1 MEFESYNF
9 PELTLI
15 KLISPLTNTFKI
27 KTPKLSLN
35 RTLKSMKIQKEDG
48 ITESEEEKIAKKIYT
63 IEEQN
68 LKNLYN
74 MNLYKN
80 LPPSN
85 ILVYT
90 DNENDAEE
98 LKLLGQPINY
108 DFLTKILQ
116 SDISNIENFFDE
128 KNGVFLDKKNE
139 NHYDFKKLTYIPEPK
154 NSNDAKI
161 IFDSKFESGNLR
173 MAIKLNSDID
183 NEYDLIIRKDYN
195 CEKNYSWFFFSIECD
210 RECDI
215 KLNFIKKKIM
225 FDEKE
230 KIRILVYNEKDKWT
244 RNTYNIQYYEN
255 NIKILASWEDK
266 EKMGSNDEEN
276 IFNDKFKED
285 EKNNDIFKIFDKD
298 KGEKED
304 VPDTEF
310 FFTLSFFP
318 LYLFHITRLFT

>member
-90 DNENDAEE
+90 DND
-98 LKLLGQPINY
+98 
-108 DFLTKILQ
+108 
-116 SDISNIENFFDE
+116 
-128 KNGVFLDKKNE
+128 
-139 NHYDFKKLTYIPEPK
+139 
-154 NSNDAKI
+154 
-161 IFDSKFESGNLR
+161 
-173 MAIKLNSDID
+173 
-183 NEYDLIIRKDYN
+183 
-195 CEKNYSWFFFSIECD
+195 
-210 RECDI
+210 
-215 KLNFIKKKIM
+215 
-225 FDEKE
+225 
-230 KIRILVYNEKDKWT
+230 
-244 RNTYNIQYYEN
+244 
-255 NIKILASWEDK
+255 
-266 EKMGSNDEEN
+266 
-276 IFNDKFKED
+276 
-285 EKNNDIFKIFDKD
+285 
-298 KGEKED
+298 
-304 VPDTEF
+304 
-310 FFTLSFFP
+310 
-318 LYLFHITRLFT
+318 

>member
-90 DNENDAEE
+90 DNENDSEE
-98 LKLLGQPINY
+98 LKLLGKPINY
-108 DFLTKILQ
+108 DYLVNILQ
-116 SDISNIENFFDE
+116 SDLSNIENFIDE
-128 KNGVFLDKKNE
+128 KNGIIIDKKNE
-139 NHYDFKKLTYIPEPK
+139 NNIHYNFKKLSFISEPK
-154 NSNDAKI
+154 NDKEAKI

-173 MAIKLNSDID
+173 MAIKLDSDIP

-195 CEKNYSWFFFSIECD
+195 YEKNYSWFFFSIESD
-210 RECDI
+210 RETDI
-215 KLNFIKKKIM
+215 KFNILNFIKKKIM

-230 KIRILVYNEKDKWT
+230 KIRILVYNKNYKFK
-244 RNTYNIQYYEN
+244 RNTYNIQYYQN
-255 NIKILASWEDK
+255 NIKIII
-266 EKMGSNDEEN
+266 G
-276 IFNDKFKED
+276 
-285 EKNNDIFKIFDKD
+285 KI
-298 KGEKED
+298 
-304 VPDTEF
+304 
-310 FFTLSFFP
+310 
-318 LYLFHITRLFT
+318 

>member
-108 DFLTKILQ
+108 DYLTKILQ

-139 NHYDFKKLTYIPEPK
+139 NHYDFKKLSYIPEPK

-173 MAIKLNSDID
+173 MAIKLNSDIE
-183 NEYDLIIRKDYN
+183 NVVIEFLTFRN
-195 CEKNYSWFFFSIECD
+195 CLGQ
-210 RECDI
+210 RH
-215 KLNFIKKKIM
+215 
-225 FDEKE
+225 
-230 KIRILVYNEKDKWT
+230 
-244 RNTYNIQYYEN
+244 Q
-255 NIKILASWEDK
+255 
-266 EKMGSNDEEN
+266 
-276 IFNDKFKED
+276 
-285 EKNNDIFKIFDKD
+285 
-298 KGEKED
+298 
-304 VPDTEF
+304 
-310 FFTLSFFP
+310 
-318 LYLFHITRLFT
+318 